1 MPTLDTPGASL
12 LYSRSGDGP
21 SVLLI
26 QGVGVVGNGW
36 TPQVDGLRGQ
46 FTLVSFDNRGIGAS
60 VNRDGRLT
68 IDEMA
73 ADALAILDAEGID
86 RVHVAGHSMGGVIAQ
101 ALALRAPARIKS
113 LAFLCT
119 FAKGKDG
126 SKVTLP
132 MLATALRMRIGTR
145 AMRRNAFL
153 ELIMPERYLQQI
165 DRPALAARLA
175 PLFGHDLAEQ
185 PSIVMKQL
193 GAMSKYDAGTRLREL
208 GNIPDARRL
217 GHGRPHRLARD
228 RARARG
234 RDTRS
239 EVRRDRRGR
248 SRAAD
253 PPPRRNQRPP
263 RRALAAGRTPAEVMG
278 DRAGGGPVT
287 NNPRGLAEWV
297 TVIRAIRVP

>member
-12 LYSRSGDGP
+12 LYSRTGDGP
-21 SVLLI
+21 PVLLI

-36 TPQVDGLRGQ
+36 APQVDGLRGR
-46 FTLVSFDNRGIGAS
+46 FTLVAFDNRGIGAS

-68 IDEMA
+68 IDEMV

-153 ELIMPERYLQQI
+153 ELIMPERYLRQI

-185 PSIVMKQL
+185 PPIVMKQL
-193 GAMSKYDAGTRLREL
+193 GAMSKYEAGLRLREL
-208 GNIPDARRL
+208 AAIPTLVVSA
-217 GHGRPHRLARD
+217 AED
-228 RARARG
+228 RIASPATG
-234 RDTRS
+234 
-239 EVRRDRRGR
+239 
-248 SRAAD
+248 
-253 PPPRRNQRPP
+253 
-263 RRALAAGRTPAEVMG
+263 RALAAAIPGAKYLEIPEAGHGLPIHRPAEINALLSEHWVQ
-278 DRAGGGPVT
+278 
-287 NNPRGLAEWV
+287 AEL
-297 TVIRAIRVP
+297 RPKS

>member
-12 LYSRSGDGP
+12 LYSRTGHGP
-21 SVLLI
+21 PVLLI

-36 TPQVDGLRGQ
+36 TPQVDGLREQ

-60 VNRDGRLT
+60 INRDGRLT

-185 PSIVMKQL
+185 PPIVMKQL
-193 GAMSKYDAGTRLREL
+193 GAMSKYDAGLRLREL
-208 GNIPDARRL
+208 APIPTLVVSATD
-217 GHGRPHRLARD
+217 D
-228 RARARG
+228 RIASPATG
-234 RDTRS
+234 
-239 EVRRDRRGR
+239 
-248 SRAAD
+248 
-253 PPPRRNQRPP
+253 
-263 RRALAAGRTPAEVMG
+263 RALAAAIPGAKYLEIPEAGHGLPIHRPAE
-278 DRAGGGPVT
+278 T
-287 NNPRGLAEWV
+287 NALLSEHWMQAERRPKW
-297 TVIRAIRVP
+297 

>member
-21 SVLLI
+21 PVLLI

-36 TPQVDGLRGQ
+36 TPQVDRLRER

-68 IDEMA
+68 IDDMA

-113 LAFLCT
+113 LALLCT

-132 MLATALRMRIGTR
+132 MLATALRMRVGTR

-153 ELIMPERYLQQI
+153 ELIMPERYLQQT

-185 PSIVMKQL
+185 PPIVMKQL
-193 GAMSKYDAGTRLREL
+193 GAMSKYERGAAASRAGD
-208 GNIPDARRL
+208 NSNARRL
-217 GHGRPHRLARD
+217 GHGGPHRLARD

-234 RDTRS
+234 RDTRR
-239 EVRRDRRGR
+239 EVRRDPGGR
-248 SRAAD
+248 SRSAD
-253 PPPRRNQRPP
+253 PPARRNQRAPG
-263 RRALAAGRTPAEVMG
+263 RALDAGRTPAEVVG
-278 DRAGGGPVT
+278 GRAGDVPVT
-287 NNPRGLAEWV
+287 NNPRWSATWV
-297 TVIRAIRVP
+297 KGSA